1 MNDISSTII
10 NFEMKV
16 LVNPNIEGHVPYK
29 LPSLENI
36 DFKLDIVEN
45 LFPQSEEVKRSLK
58 NIDIELFSYP
68 CDKDLEVLN
77 NLTKKYIGSNLP
89 IIFTNGSDNAL
100 KLIVDTFFTPS
111 SSIGIF
117 FPNYPHFLHMASMT
131 YSNITHINCVDP
143 EKDINGDVR
152 GYDVIYMSSPSLP
165 WGYVVPLEMIKELA
179 KNNQIIVVDEA
190 YFEYN
195 DVRRESAIQLISDFP
210 NIIVTRTFSKYFGL
224 AALRLGYLIS
234 SPRINE
240 LLQVGHNGKNICKI
254 SVNVATVAL
263 QNINHYENMYKE
275 FLKVKDYLRK
285 NLNSLG
291 IEYILNQG
299 NFFTIIVA
307 DTKYVCG
314 MFQKNRIS
322 VRDKNSEIRGAIR
335 ISITPMDIAIR
346 VIKVLQVCIGFRN
359 KKTWLF
365 DLDGSLREHSK
376 LTSKVYSG
384 SVKLL
389 NNSNWRT
396 IVVTNNFVDSIS
408 DIRRQLSFNGE
419 IIRAKI
425 PSGVVLAHETKLS
438 DLNNEDI
445 KGVCITHKVLDTT
458 TEQWTIIAKILNR
471 TKLLYSIESNETTSL
486 SDMGETNLYGD
497 ERLPDSGT
505 FIDVFIRSI
514 SDLKHYIIGKPNLS
528 LNISP
533 ETSILVGDSEADYQ
547 QANNLNIDFIKVGSN
562 YNFPFYNGDYYE
574 IEDVDKLSEFLKL

>member
-1 MNDISSTII
+1 
-10 NFEMKV
+10 
-16 LVNPNIEGHVPYK
+16 
-29 LPSLENI
+29 
-36 DFKLDIVEN
+36 
-45 LFPQSEEVKRSLK
+45 
-58 NIDIELFSYP
+58 
-68 CDKDLEVLN
+68 
-77 NLTKKYIGSNLP
+77 
-89 IIFTNGSDNAL
+89 
-100 KLIVDTFFTPS
+100 
-111 SSIGIF
+111 
-117 FPNYPHFLHMASMT
+117 
-131 YSNITHINCVDP
+131 
-143 EKDINGDVR
+143 
-152 GYDVIYMSSPSLP
+152 
-165 WGYVVPLEMIKELA
+165 
-179 KNNQIIVVDEA
+179 
-190 YFEYN
+190 
-195 DVRRESAIQLISDFP
+195 
-210 NIIVTRTFSKYFGL
+210 
-224 AALRLGYLIS
+224 
-234 SPRINE
+234 
-240 LLQVGHNGKNICKI
+240 
-254 SVNVATVAL
+254 
-263 QNINHYENMYKE
+263 
-275 FLKVKDYLRK
+275 
-285 NLNSLG
+285 
-291 IEYILNQG
+291 
-299 NFFTIIVA
+299 
-307 DTKYVCG
+307 